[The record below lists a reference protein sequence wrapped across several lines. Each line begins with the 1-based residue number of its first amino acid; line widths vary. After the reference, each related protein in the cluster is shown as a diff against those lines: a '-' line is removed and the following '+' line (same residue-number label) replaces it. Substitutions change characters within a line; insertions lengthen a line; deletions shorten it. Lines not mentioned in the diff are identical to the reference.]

1 MTVKNELCVYL
12 YKIVQIDILN
22 VIIVTT
28 KILHLKTNKA
38 MLRRIFTEFD
48 RKVDF
53 QNHHF
58 GWIRFKNR
66 FFFIIKNRIL
76 KNFFTILYYQFNYHT

>member
-28 KILHLKTNKA
+28 KILHLKANKA

-53 QNHHF
+53 QNHLF
-58 GWIRFKNR
+58 GL
-66 FFFIIKNRIL
+66 IIHRRNV
-76 KNFFTILYYQFNYHT
+76 LYVSNES